1 MKMIHVKLSH
11 PEPRGRLNIIEDH
24 QTLTDAVV
32 YLKANDV
39 KSVYIAPDKQ
49 PLKFTAENNY
59 IRIELPK
66 IDGYMMVVVE

>member
-1 MKMIHVKLSH
+1 VSSALPALIS
-11 PEPRGRLNIIEDH
+11 DH

-32 YLKANDV
+32 YLNTNDV
-39 KSVYIAPDKQ
+39 NSVYIAPGKE
-49 PLKFTAENNY
+49 PLQYSKDGDY